1 MPPYTN
7 PVNDFY
13 FRNAQAQITPQQ
25 FQQPQYQFPP
35 QVQQKP
41 SVHCSFVS
49 SIDEARA
56 ARSDDFLST
65 NIFLDSG
72 TGKIYLKKID
82 NNGKPMFLTYT
93 VEEPVTEQKADQ
105 LSEINARLCNIESV
119 LGSMRNDKSIP
130 SNAGVQQ
137 SEPATQSAV
146 AEQNEPDGASES
158 AGIPKNAGNDF
169 WKKRK

>member
-1 MPPYTN
+1 MPPYMQN

-25 FQQPQYQFPP
+25 YQQYQFPP
-35 QVQQKP
+35 QQQNKP

-49 SIDEARA
+49 SIEEAKA

-82 NNGKPMFLTYT
+82 NNGKPMFLTY
-93 VEEPVTEQKADQ
+93 VIEENIEEQKSDP
-105 LSEINARLCNIESV
+105 LSEINSRLMNIENF
-119 LGSMRNDKSIP
+119 LGELKHDKSIP

-146 AEQNEPDGASES
+146 AEPYEPNGSSEP
-158 AGIPKNAGNDF
+158 AGLPKNAGNDF